1 MQDKLLIATRV
12 KKTIEYIEKAITN
25 YPHTENIL
33 KNKIIS
39 SCYELFEFIY
49 KANIHKE
56 TFYMKEAIAKIRMLE
71 YYVKIS
77 LEKKLLSFK
86 KYENIGK
93 YLLEIN
99 KMIVTWAENEKSKQ
113 SV

>member
-1 MQDKLLIATRV
+1 
-12 KKTIEYIEKAITN
+12 
-25 YPHTENIL
+25 
-33 KNKIIS
+33 
-39 SCYELFEFIY
+39 
-49 KANIHKE
+49 
-56 TFYMKEAIAKIRMLE
+56 MKEAIAKIRMLE